1 MQELKPSI
9 ATGPP
14 GYLPDG
20 GRAKSDGV
28 VAGTV
33 GWNSEGLVDLSTLIV
48 DFFRPPKEIPKV
60 YFGRLPRQFWGSMS
74 GFATCMIYIHYTHII
89 HCIHTYIYIEIQYI
103 DRNQAYQSVNI
114 LASMNEGKRL
124 HWL

>member
-33 GWNSEGLVDLSTLIV
+33 GWNSEGFVDLSTLIV
-48 DFFRPPKEIPKV
+48 DFFRPPKEIQKV

-74 GFATCMIYIHYTHII
+74 GFATCMIYIYTVYTHYIY
-89 HCIHTYIYIEIQYI
+89 IHTYIQYI

>member
-60 YFGRLPRQFWGSMS
+60 YF
-74 GFATCMIYIHYTHII
+74 ATCMIYIHYTHII
-89 HCIHTYIYIEIQYI
+89 HCIHTYIY
-103 DRNQAYQSVNI
+103 RNTVY
-114 LASMNEGKRL
+114 R
-124 HWL
+124 